1 MTIGETERPRAGPIW
16 LPVFVVAYVLLGL
29 RGRATIIEG
38 TELATIWPAAG
49 VAVLWLIVRGAAP
62 LSLDTALLAVTSF
75 LVNWLTGAPLW
86 LALLLTTTN
95 LAQTLVVV
103 ALMRRTLPP
112 RTTVGAIDAPRR
124 LARYLASVGIG
135 VLAGTA
141 LGIVG
146 LGVAGQPA
154 SLLDASLWFGRN
166 ACGILVLTT
175 VGLLLIQYF
184 SEPHPRPK
192 LWRGTRWEFGAACL
206 VSGALYV
213 TVFVF
218 EVDSMLFL
226 VLGVVIWFGVRFG
239 TLTNAL
245 HTLVAG
251 NIAVAATLAGMGPFT
266 HESPQ
271 ENALLVQLFLI
282 TTACVGLALS
292 TSLDEREA
300 LLTELRKS
308 TDEATDQAQ
317 LLNAVVNSMAEGLIV
332 VDDSGRWLLRNPA
345 ASRVGGLAD
354 DLRALMSS
362 SDGGPD
368 PLTLA
373 LTGETVRDRELE
385 VVGPKGQGRILA
397 VSSTPLPPDPA
408 TGRARALLIFRDAT
422 IEHARRV
429 DLTAFAD
436 VVAHD
441 LRNPLTV
448 VESWTEMM
456 ATELSDGDVE
466 PGLVHSYVERVG
478 VSSRRMNAL
487 IDDLLDRAT
496 SSTSALQLRR
506 VDVGALAEEVA
517 TDHDAAAQVTVGE
530 IPAVHADPALV
541 RQVVDNLLGNALKFV
556 RDGTEPKVSVTGRK
570 TGSGTVAI
578 SVSDEGIGLPPG
590 AHDQV
595 FEERHRAHS
604 TYDGRGLGL
613 AICRRIVE
621 RHGGSISARD
631 NAPDGAVF
639 EFTLPAPD

>member
-1 MTIGETERPRAGPIW
+1 M
-16 LPVFVVAYVLLGL
+16 
-29 RGRATIIEG
+29 
-38 TELATIWPAAG
+38 
-49 VAVLWLIVRGAAP
+49 
-62 LSLDTALLAVTSF
+62 
-75 LVNWLTGAPLW
+75 
-86 LALLLTTTN
+86 
-95 LAQTLVVV
+95 
-103 ALMRRTLPP
+103 
-112 RTTVGAIDAPRR
+112 
-124 LARYLASVGIG
+124 
-135 VLAGTA
+135 LAGTA

-184 SEPHPRPK
+184 SEPHPR
-192 LWRGTRWEFGAACL
+192 RQVVARHRWEFGAACL

-213 TVFVF
+213 SVFLF

-251 NIAVAATLAGMGPFT
+251 NIAVAATLAGMGPFA

-282 TTACVGLALS
+282 ATACVGLALS